1 MSVEGSELWIILAKL
16 SKPNITLQEIK
27 ANYFEAKNLVE
38 RIVPDDGDVRTSIQ
52 IFDKGGKLI
61 DKFLNK

>member
-1 MSVEGSELWIILAKL
+1 MSAEGSELWVIMAKL

-27 ANYFEAKNLVE
+27 ANYFEAKNLIE
-38 RIVPDDGDVRTSIQ
+38 SIVPDDSDVRTSIQ

-61 DKFLNK
+61 DKFFGK